1 MDPLARAQELANLRA
16 DVLAGGS
23 ARLPRPVVHE
33 SWKRSLE
40 ADVDPGATNAP
51 QVLDD
56 ARVATIRGDHP
67 LAAAIPLLRD
77 TLVSIAD
84 EATHVMVVTD
94 ERGVVLWREGNL
106 GVLRDADRI
115 GLVEGSQWAEDL
127 VGTNAMGTAL
137 VTGSPV
143 QIHSAEHLLERF
155 DPWTCAA
162 SPVRDPATGQVIGTV
177 DVTGPARSFHPAT
190 LALVT
195 ATTRLAENH
204 LAVLAARGQRRLDE
218 PARVTLLAPTPPFLH
233 LGGVNRTLTARH
245 AEILATLALNPHGL
259 AADDL
264 ALALHGDHGRAVTVR
279 AEVHRLRAVLGTDLV
294 TTKPYQLGAHVRAD
308 VVEVR
313 AALARGE
320 VLEAARRYTGPLLPH
335 SDAPAVR
342 EEREWLA
349 ARIRLAVLAHGD
361 LEALWALFNSADGT
375 HDQELTELLLRTVD
389 HRDPRRALLVPDQQ
403 TAC

>member
-1 MDPLARAQELANLRA
+1 MDPVARAHDLANLRA
-16 DVLAGGS
+16 DVLAGSS
-23 ARLPRPVVHE
+23 ARLPRLVVHE
-33 SWKRSLE
+33 SWKRSLRAE
-40 ADVDPGATNAP
+40 VDPAATNAP

-56 ARVATIRGDHP
+56 ISVAAARGDHP

-155 DPWTCAA
+155 DSWTCAA
-162 SPVRDPATGQVIGTV
+162 SPVRDPVTGQVIGTV

-190 LALVT
+190 PALVT
-195 ATTRLAENH
+195 AAARLAENH
-204 LAVLAARGQRRLDE
+204 LAAFGAAPRYLDLADRL
-218 PARVTLLAPTPPFLH
+218 TLLAPATPN
-233 LGGVNRTLTARH
+233 LGSSSTVRPLTARH
-245 AEILATLALNPHGL
+245 AEILATLALHPHGL
-259 AADDL
+259 AADAL
-264 ALALHGDHGRAVTVR
+264 ALALHGDHGRSVTVR
-279 AEVHRLRAVLGTDLV
+279 AEVHRLRTALGTDLV
-294 TTKPYQLGAHVRAD
+294 TTKPYQLSTHVRAD

-313 AALARGE
+313 TALARGD
-320 VLEAARRYTGPLLPH
+320 VLSAARLYTGPLLPY
-335 SDAPAVR
+335 SDAPAIR

-349 ARIRLAVLAHGD
+349 ARIRRAVLQHGD
-361 LEALWALFNSADGT
+361 SETLWVFFNSAEGK
-375 HDQELTELLLRTVD
+375 HDQEVAELLLRNVD
-389 HRDPRRALLVPDQQ
+389 HRDPRRALLLPDRR